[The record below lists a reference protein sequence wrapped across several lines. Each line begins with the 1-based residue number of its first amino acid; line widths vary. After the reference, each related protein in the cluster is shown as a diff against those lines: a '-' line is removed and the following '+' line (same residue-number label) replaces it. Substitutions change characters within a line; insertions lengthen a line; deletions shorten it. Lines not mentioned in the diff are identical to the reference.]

1 MNRTIKW
8 VLIIGGGLMV
18 VVVAALVLIPRF
30 IDVKRYKPQIEAK
43 VSKATGRTF
52 TLGDDLRLSLFPW
65 AGVTFSDLHLGSL
78 PGFEEKDFVVV
89 KSFDVRV
96 KLFPLLFKDI
106 QVKRFILNGARVV
119 LETRK
124 DGRVNWEFKAKSEPG
139 VSKKVPLEVKKSSE
153 DMTGTGLV
161 LKGLT
166 VGEFAVTDGSV
177 VWLDHGKKTRKEISD
192 VSLRLQDVSMDR
204 PVRLTFSARL
214 DNQLFSIQGSVGPTG
229 KALGKGTI
237 PLDLTANI
245 LGQMDVGLK
254 GNVVDPAVRPKFDVD
269 VQISPFSP
277 RKLLGA
283 MGKVFPV
290 ATSDPKALNLMALKA
305 GIKGDAGMI
314 SVSNGVIDLD
324 ESKLNISMEAG
335 NFSKPSVTFKCDL
348 DKIDLDRYLP
358 SPSQKKGMEKQP
370 KTAAKPGKRAEKQ
383 PKTAAA
389 QVKKK
394 TDYSLLRKLS
404 IDGTVKIGNLKVKNA
419 KIENV
424 HFKLIGKNGVF
435 NLRSMTMALYQGDL
449 SGHGRFSVQKN
460 VPRTNVQLTLK
471 GVQAGPLFT
480 DVLKKDFLEGNL
492 KANIN
497 LTMTGDDAKQI
508 KKTLNGNGDLLF
520 KDGAIKGID
529 LAGMANNVKAA
540 FGLAEKT
547 EETGRTEFSELH
559 APFTVKQGLVNTAN
573 TTLIS
578 PLIRLTASGTAD
590 LVSENLDF
598 RVEPKFVGTL
608 KGQGDTQERSG
619 LMVPVLVTG
628 TFSSP
633 KFRPDLE
640 SILKQKIERSLPD
653 LQKQLLPG
661 DGQKG
666 EPQDIGEQIKGLL
679 KGLGF

>member
-229 KALGKGTI
+229 KALDKGTI

-370 KTAAKPGKRAEKQ
+370 KTAAKQGKRAEKQ

-679 KGLGF
+679 KVFGN

>member
-1 MNRTIKW
+1 MNRTKKW
-8 VLIIGGGLMV
+8 VLIIGGLIV
-18 VVVAALVLIPRF
+18 VLVAALILIPRF
-30 IDVKRYKPQIEAK
+30 IDVKQYKPRIEAE
-43 VSKATGRTF
+43 VSKATGRTV

-65 AGVTFSDLHLGSL
+65 AGVSFSDLHLGSP

-106 QVKRFILNGARVV
+106 QVKRFILNGARVI

-124 DGRVNWEFKAKSEPG
+124 DGRVNWEFKAKPEPG
-139 VSKKVPLEVKKSSE
+139 VSQKTPLAVKKSNG
-153 DMTGTGLV
+153 DMTAGGLV

-192 VSLRLQDVSMDR
+192 ISLLLQDVSMDR
-204 PVRLTFSARL
+204 PVRLTFSGRL
-214 DNQLFSIQGSVGPTG
+214 DNQPFSIQGSVGPTG

-254 GNVVDPAVRPKFDVD
+254 GNVVDPAVRPKFDLD
-269 VQISPFSP
+269 VQVSLFSP

-283 MGKVFPV
+283 MGKSFPV

-305 GIKGDAGMI
+305 GIKGDAER
-314 SVSNGVIDLD
+314 VSLSKGVVDLD
-324 ESKLNISMEAG
+324 GSKLNISMEAG
-335 NFSKPSVTFKCDL
+335 NFSNPSVTFTCDL
-348 DKIDLDRYLP
+348 DQIDLDRYLP
-358 SPSQKKGMEKQP
+358 PPSPEKKVAKQP
-370 KTAAKPGKRAEKQ
+370 ETAVAP
-383 PKTAAA
+383 
-389 QVKKK
+389 VKKK
-394 TDYSLLRKLS
+394 TDYSPLRKLS
-404 IDGTVKIGNLKVKNA
+404 LDGTVKIGNLKIKNA

-424 HFKLIGKNGVF
+424 HLKVMGKHGVF
-435 NLRSMTMALYQGDL
+435 DLKPMTLALYQGDMA
-449 SGHGRFSVQKN
+449 GQGRFSVQTD
-460 VPRTNVQLTLK
+460 VPETNVQLTLNS
-471 GVQAGPLFT
+471 VQAGPLFT

-492 KANIN
+492 KANID

-508 KKTLNGNGDLLF
+508 KKTLNGNGNLLF

-540 FGLAEKT
+540 FGLAEKAG
-547 EETGRTEFSELH
+547 ETPRTDFSKLEV
-559 APFTVKQGLVNTAN
+559 PFTVKQGLVNTASTN
-573 TTLIS
+573 LTS

-598 RVEPKFVGTL
+598 TVDPKFVGTL
-608 KGQGDTQERSG
+608 KGQEDTQERSG
-619 LMVPVLVTG
+619 LLVPVLVTG

-640 SILKQKIERSLPD
+640 RILKQKLEKSLPD

-661 DGQKG
+661 DGQKVD
-666 EPQDIGEQIKGLL
+666 PQDVGEKIKGLI
-679 KGLGF
+679 KGFGY

>member
-8 VLIIGGGLMV
+8 VLIIGGVLMV

-30 IDVKRYKPQIEAK
+30 IDVKRYKPQIEAE

-65 AGVTFSDLHLGSL
+65 VGVSFSDLHLGSL
-78 PGFEEKDFVVV
+78 PGFEEKEFVVV

-124 DGRVNWEFKAKSEPG
+124 DGRVNWEFRAKSEPG
-139 VSKKVPLEVKKSSE
+139 VSQKTPLTVKKS
-153 DMTGTGLV
+153 TGEITETGLV

-214 DNQLFSIQGSVGPTG
+214 DNQPFSIQGSVGPTG

-254 GNVVDPAVRPKFDVD
+254 GNVVDPAVRPKFDVV
-269 VQISPFSP
+269 VQVSPFSP
-277 RKLLGA
+277 RKLLDA
-283 MGKVFPV
+283 LGKAFPV
-290 ATSDPKALNLMALKA
+290 ATSDPMALNLMALKA
-305 GIKGDAGMI
+305 GIKGDAGRV
-314 SVSNGVIDLD
+314 SVSNGVMDLD
-324 ESKLNISMEAG
+324 GSKLNISMEAG

-348 DKIDLDRYLP
+348 DQIDLDRYLP
-358 SPSQKKGMEKQP
+358 PPSPEKKVEKHP
-370 KTAAKPGKRAEKQ
+370 ETAVAP
-383 PKTAAA
+383 
-389 QVKKK
+389 VKKK
-394 TDYSLLRKLS
+394 TDYSSLRKLS
-404 IDGTVKIGNLKVKNA
+404 VDGTAKIGNLKIKNA

-424 HFKLIGKNGVF
+424 HLKVMGKNGIF
-435 NLRSMTMALYQGDL
+435 NLSPMTMALYQGDL
-449 SGHGRFSVQKN
+449 SGQGRFSVQED
-460 VPRTNVQLTLK
+460 VPRTNVQLTLNS
-471 GVQAGPLFT
+471 VQAGPLFT

-492 KANIN
+492 KANIDF
-497 LTMTGDDAKQI
+497 TMTGDDAQQI
-508 KKTLNGNGDLLF
+508 KRTLNGEGELLF

-529 LAGMANNVKAA
+529 LAGMVNNVKAA
-540 FGLAEKT
+540 FGLAEKAG
-547 EETGRTEFSELH
+547 ETLRTDFSKLEV
-559 APFTVKQGLVNTAN
+559 PFTVKQGLVNTAN
-573 TTLIS
+573 TNLIS

-598 RVEPKFVGTL
+598 TVDPKFVGTL
-608 KGQGDTQERSG
+608 KGQEDTQERSG
-619 LMVPVLVTG
+619 LLVPVLVTG

-640 SILKQKIERSLPD
+640 RILKQKLEKSLPD

-661 DGQKG
+661 DGQKV
-666 EPQDIGEQIKGLL
+666 EPQDIGEQIKGLI
-679 KGLGF
+679 KGLGN

>member
-1 MNRTIKW
+1 MMNRTIKW
-8 VLIIGGGLMV
+8 VLIIGGGLIV
-18 VVVAALVLIPRF
+18 VFVAALVLIPRF
-30 IDVKRYKPQIEAK
+30 IDVKRYKPQIEAE

-65 AGVTFSDLHLGSL
+65 VGVSFSDLHLGSL

-89 KSFDVRV
+89 NSFDVRV

-124 DGRVNWEFKAKSEPG
+124 DGRVNWELKAKSEPG
-139 VSKKVPLEVKKSSE
+139 VSQKTPQAVEESPGDV
-153 DMTGTGLV
+153 TGTGLV

-166 VGEFAVTDGSV
+166 VGELAVTDGSV

-192 VSLRLQDVSMDR
+192 ISLRLQDVSMDR

-214 DNQLFSIQGSVGPTG
+214 DKQPFSIQGSVGPTG
-229 KALGKGTI
+229 KVLGKGTI
-237 PLDLTANI
+237 PLDLTASI

-254 GNVVDPAVRPKFDVD
+254 GNVVDPAVRPKFDID
-269 VQISPFSP
+269 VQVSPFSP
-277 RKLLGA
+277 RKLLDA
-283 MGKVFPV
+283 MGKSFPV
-290 ATSDPKALNLMALKA
+290 ATSDPRALSLMAFKA
-305 GIKGDAGMI
+305 GIKGDAEKV
-314 SVSNGVIDLD
+314 SVSKGVMDLD
-324 ESKLNISMEAG
+324 GSKLKISMEAG
-335 NFSKPSVTFKCDL
+335 NFSKPSVSFKCDL
-348 DKIDLDRYLP
+348 DQIDLDRYLP
-358 SPSQKKGMEKQP
+358 PPSPEK
-370 KTAAKPGKRAEKQ
+370 RVEKQ

-394 TDYSLLRKLS
+394 TDYSSLRRLS
-404 IDGTVKIGNLKVKNA
+404 VDGTAKIGSLKIKGA

-424 HFKLIGKNGVF
+424 HLKLMGKHGVF
-435 NLRSMTMALYQGDL
+435 NLRPMTMALYQGDL
-449 SGHGRFSVQKN
+449 SGHGRFSVQTD
-460 VPRTNVQLTLK
+460 VPRTNVQVTLNS
-471 GVQAGPLFT
+471 VQAGPLFT

-492 KANIN
+492 KANID

-508 KKTLNGNGDLLF
+508 KKTLNGNGNLLF

-529 LAGMANNVKAA
+529 IAGMVNNVQAA
-540 FGLAEKT
+540 FGLAEKAGGT
-547 EETGRTEFSELH
+547 QRTDFSKLDV
-559 APFTVKQGLVNTAN
+559 PFTVKQGLVNTTN

-608 KGQGDTQERSG
+608 KGQEDSQERSG

-633 KFRPDLE
+633 KFRPDFE
-640 SILKQKIERSLPD
+640 RILKQKIEKSLPD
-653 LQKQLLPG
+653 LQKQLLSG

-679 KGLGF
+679 KGFGN

>member
-358 SPSQKKGMEKQP
+358 PPSQEKGMEKQP
-370 KTAAKPGKRAEKQ
+370 KTAAKQGKRAEKQ

>member
-358 SPSQKKGMEKQP
+358 PPSQEKGM
-370 KTAAKPGKRAEKQ
+370 EKQ

-679 KGLGF
+679 KGFGN

>member
-1 MNRTIKW
+1 MNRIIKW

-30 IDVKRYKPQIEAK
+30 IDVKRYKPQIEAE
-43 VSKATGRTF
+43 VSKAAGRAF

-65 AGVTFSDLHLGSL
+65 AGVSFSDLHLGSP

-96 KLFPLLFKDI
+96 KLLPLLFKDI

-119 LETRK
+119 LETHK
-124 DGRVNWEFKAKSEPG
+124 DGRVNWEFKAKSESG
-139 VSKKVPLEVKKSSE
+139 VSQKTPLAVKKSNG
-153 DMTGTGLV
+153 DMTAGGLV

-204 PVRLTFSARL
+204 PVRLTFSGRL
-214 DNQLFSIQGSVGPTG
+214 DNQPFSIQGSVGPTG

-254 GNVVDPAVRPKFDVD
+254 GNVVDPAVRPKFDLD
-269 VQISPFSP
+269 VQVSPFSP

-283 MGKVFPV
+283 MGKSFPV

-305 GIKGDAGMI
+305 GIKGDAGRV
-314 SVSNGVIDLD
+314 SVSNGVMDLD
-324 ESKLNISMEAG
+324 ASKLNISMEAG
-335 NFSKPSVTFKCDL
+335 NFSKLWVTFKCDL

-358 SPSQKKGMEKQP
+358 PPSPEKKVEKQP
-370 KTAAKPGKRAEKQ
+370 KTA
-383 PKTAAA
+383 TA
-389 QVKKK
+389 QVNKK
-394 TDYSLLRKLS
+394 TDYSSLRSLS
-404 IDGTVKIGNLKVKNA
+404 VDGTVKIGNLKIKNA
-419 KIENV
+419 KIENI
-424 HFKLIGKNGVF
+424 HLKLMGKNGVF
-435 NLRSMTMALYQGDL
+435 NLLPMTMELYQGDL
-449 SGHGRFSVQKN
+449 SGQGRFSVEKD
-460 VPRTNVQLTLK
+460 VPGTNVQLTLK
-471 GVQAGPLFT
+471 GMQAGPLFR

-492 KANIN
+492 KANID
-497 LTMTGDDAKQI
+497 LTMTGDDAEQI

-529 LAGMANNVKAA
+529 LAGMVNNVKAA
-540 FGLAEKT
+540 FGLAEKPG
-547 EETGRTEFSELH
+547 ETLRTDFSELDV
-559 APFTVKQGLVNTAN
+559 PFTVKQGRVNTAN
-573 TTLIS
+573 STLLS

-619 LMVPVLVTG
+619 LMLPVLVTG
-628 TFSSP
+628 TFTSP

-640 SILKQKIERSLPD
+640 GILKQKIEKSLPD

-661 DGQKG
+661 DGQKID
-666 EPQDIGEQIKGLL
+666 PQDVGEKIKGLI
-679 KGLGF
+679 KGFGY

>member
-1 MNRTIKW
+1 
-8 VLIIGGGLMV
+8 
-18 VVVAALVLIPRF
+18 
-30 IDVKRYKPQIEAK
+30 
-43 VSKATGRTF
+43 
-52 TLGDDLRLSLFPW
+52 
-65 AGVTFSDLHLGSL
+65 
-78 PGFEEKDFVVV
+78 
-89 KSFDVRV
+89 
-96 KLFPLLFKDI
+96 
-106 QVKRFILNGARVV
+106 
-119 LETRK
+119 
-124 DGRVNWEFKAKSEPG
+124 
-139 VSKKVPLEVKKSSE
+139 
-153 DMTGTGLV
+153 
-161 LKGLT
+161 
-166 VGEFAVTDGSV
+166 
-177 VWLDHGKKTRKEISD
+177 
-192 VSLRLQDVSMDR
+192 
-204 PVRLTFSARL
+204 
-214 DNQLFSIQGSVGPTG
+214 
-229 KALGKGTI
+229 ALGKGTI

-358 SPSQKKGMEKQP
+358 PPSQEKGMEKQP
-370 KTAAKPGKRAEKQ
+370 KTAAKQGKRAEKQ

-679 KGLGF
+679 KGFGN

>member
-358 SPSQKKGMEKQP
+358 PPSQEKGMEKQP
-370 KTAAKPGKRAEKQ
+370 KTAAKQGKRAEKQ

-598 RVEPKFVGTL
+598 RVEPKFVGT
-608 KGQGDTQERSG
+608 
-619 LMVPVLVTG
+619 
-628 TFSSP
+628 
-633 KFRPDLE
+633 
-640 SILKQKIERSLPD
+640 
-653 LQKQLLPG
+653 
-661 DGQKG
+661 
-666 EPQDIGEQIKGLL
+666 
-679 KGLGF
+679 

>member
-8 VLIIGGGLMV
+8 VLIIGGVLMV

-30 IDVKRYKPQIEAK
+30 IDVKRYKPQIEAE

-65 AGVTFSDLHLGSL
+65 VGVSFSDLHLGSL
-78 PGFEEKDFVVV
+78 PGFEEKEFVVV

-124 DGRVNWEFKAKSEPG
+124 DGRVNWEFRAKSEPG
-139 VSKKVPLEVKKSSE
+139 VSQKTPLTVKKSTGE
-153 DMTGTGLV
+153 ITGTGLV

-214 DNQLFSIQGSVGPTG
+214 DNQPFSIQGSVGPTG

-254 GNVVDPAVRPKFDVD
+254 GNVVDPAVRPKFDVV
-269 VQISPFSP
+269 VQVSPFSP
-277 RKLLGA
+277 RKLLDA
-283 MGKVFPV
+283 LGKAFPV
-290 ATSDPKALNLMALKA
+290 ATSDPMALNLMALKA
-305 GIKGDAGMI
+305 GIKGDAGRV
-314 SVSNGVIDLD
+314 SVSNGVMDLD
-324 ESKLNISMEAG
+324 GSKLNISMEAG

-348 DKIDLDRYLP
+348 DQIDLDRYLP
-358 SPSQKKGMEKQP
+358 PPSPEKKVEKHP
-370 KTAAKPGKRAEKQ
+370 ETAVAP
-383 PKTAAA
+383 
-389 QVKKK
+389 VKNK
-394 TDYSLLRKLS
+394 TDYSSLRKLS
-404 IDGTVKIGNLKVKNA
+404 VDGTAKIGNLKIKNA

-424 HFKLIGKNGVF
+424 HLKVMGKNGIF
-435 NLRSMTMALYQGDL
+435 NLSPMTMALYQGDL
-449 SGHGRFSVQKN
+449 SGQGRFSVQED
-460 VPRTNVQLTLK
+460 VPRTNVQLTLNS
-471 GVQAGPLFT
+471 VQAGPLFT

-492 KANIN
+492 KANIDF
-497 LTMTGDDAKQI
+497 TMTGDDAQQI
-508 KKTLNGNGDLLF
+508 KRTLNGEGELLF

-529 LAGMANNVKAA
+529 LAGMVNNVKAA
-540 FGLAEKT
+540 FGLAEKAG
-547 EETGRTEFSELH
+547 ETLRTDFSKLEV
-559 APFTVKQGLVNTAN
+559 PFTVKQGLVNTAN
-573 TTLIS
+573 TNLIS

-598 RVEPKFVGTL
+598 TVDPKFVGTL
-608 KGQGDTQERSG
+608 KGQEDTQERSG
-619 LMVPVLVTG
+619 LLVPVLVTG

-640 SILKQKIERSLPD
+640 RILKQKLEKSLPD

-661 DGQKG
+661 DGQKV
-666 EPQDIGEQIKGLL
+666 EPQDIGKQIKGLI
-679 KGLGF
+679 KGLGN